1 MRVAPRRGES
11 SLARNMSDRGLV
23 PGLLIGLALLLT
35 GSFVDWNRLPV
46 EALNQTINDQV
57 GYISVARHW
66 LDDGKLD
73 SSIIYPSLLEQKFQR
88 NSLYMPGF
96 YAELAVT
103 FRMIGY
109 SALTARIPALMSFVS
124 GCAAVFWIAW
134 RLYGREVAICST
146 PLFAFFPLNLFY
158 AFTAMAE
165 MSLVVAAL
173 AAFSLFLLLPE
184 KFQWWLGP
192 VALALPILFRETGVA
207 IGVVMCAM
215 IFFGARSS
223 GRREAILCGFL
234 ACLVLVALVLSPA
247 GAGRPSMW
255 KANILAQ
262 GRFEAI
268 YTDAFAVKQLPDSG
282 TDWIVALGFKFSS
295 NLYWL
300 FRGFLHFSLENVFM
314 LFLLS
319 GIPLGLWL
327 WRRKRDRFALGVAL
341 SVSLLFIADLCVYT
355 VWYYR
360 GIRTLLLIE
369 PFVAVLWGVTIGTV
383 VQERGKVTR
392 NVAVTICFVLGV
404 GVALFLVLAQR
415 PVLTQAQEDTSFME
429 SAVGNSKQLVVSPWW
444 LSLDYVNEHY
454 PQHWALVPANCPT
467 MKLLDLQDRIG
478 TLIVP
483 VQPGMNPQMA
493 SCGTP
498 LKFSEEK
505 TLRGTRYAIFRRE
518 EN

>member
-1 MRVAPRRGES
+1 MPDLAKIVDSRRMVLG
-11 SLARNMSDRGLV
+11 ALV
-23 PGLLIGLALLLT
+23 GLALLMT
-35 GSFVDWNRLPV
+35 GFFVDWKRLPV
-46 EALNQTINDQV
+46 EGLNHTLNDQV

-66 LDDGKLD
+66 LDEGKLD
-73 SSIIYPSLLEQKFQR
+73 SSIIYPSLLEQKLQR

-96 YAELAVT
+96 YAELALT
-103 FRMIGY
+103 FRVIGY
-109 SALTARIPALMSFVS
+109 SALTARIPALINFLLACAFVY
-124 GCAAVFWIAW
+124 WIAL
-134 RLYGREVAICST
+134 RMYGQKAAINSVA
-146 PLFAFFPLNLFY
+146 LFAFFPLNLFY

-165 MSLVVAAL
+165 MPLVVAAL
-173 AAFSLFLLLPE
+173 AAFSLFLILPE
-184 KFQWWLGP
+184 KFQWLGSL
-192 VALALPILFRETGVA
+192 ALALPILFRETGIA

-215 IFFGARSS
+215 IFFGERSAS
-223 GRREAILCGFL
+223 RREAILCGL
-234 ACLVLVALVLSPA
+234 LVCLVLVALVLSPA

-268 YTDAFAVKQLPDSG
+268 YTDAFAVKQLPDAG
-282 TDWIVALGFKFSS
+282 TDWMAAFGLKFFS
-295 NLYWL
+295 NLYL
-300 FRGFLHFSLENVFM
+300 FFRGFFHFSLESAFM

-341 SVSLLFIADLCVYT
+341 SVSLLFMADLCVYT

-369 PFVAVLWGVTIGTV
+369 PFVAVLWGITIGTV

-392 NVAVTICFVLGV
+392 NMAVTMCFVAGV
-404 GVALFLVLAQR
+404 GVALFLLLAQR
-415 PVLTQAQEDTSFME
+415 PAVTQAKEDTSFME

-454 PQHWALVPANCPT
+454 PQRWALVPANCPT
-467 MKLLDLQDRIG
+467 MNLLDLKDTIG

-483 VQPGMNPQMA
+483 AQPGIDPQMA

-498 LKFSEEK
+498 LRFSEEK